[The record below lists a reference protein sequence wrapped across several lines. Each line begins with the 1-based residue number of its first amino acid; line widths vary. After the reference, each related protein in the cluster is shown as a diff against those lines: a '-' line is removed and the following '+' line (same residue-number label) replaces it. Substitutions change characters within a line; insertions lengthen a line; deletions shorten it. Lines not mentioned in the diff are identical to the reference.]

1 MEKKESIFKKL
12 FYTGVGMAA
21 ITKEKLEETVN
32 KLVKGNKI
40 SSDEGKKIIDDF
52 VKTFEDKKGDFEKQ
66 MKEFIEK
73 TTKKYS
79 YAKKKDMDD
88 LMKKVEELE
97 SYVAE
102 KKQLL

>member
-12 FYTGVGMAA
+12 LYTGVGMAA
-21 ITKEKLEETVN
+21 ITKEKLEDTIN
-32 KLVKGNKI
+32 NLVKGNKL
-40 SSDEGKKIIDDF
+40 SADEGKKIIDDF
-52 VKTFEDKKGDFEKQ
+52 VKNVEGKKGDFEKQ

-73 TTKKYS
+73 TTKKFR

-97 SYVAE
+97 SYVAD
-102 KKQLL
+102 KK